1 MAKLYGEI
9 AAKSLLTLDKSFA
22 RANGQPL
29 DASEVYYSLDAAKTY
44 AAGAQ
49 AYIGQK
55 IVVIENGIVSHYS
68 VEDTDGNLKEL
79 GAKPVADGTTVE
91 IAADGKITLANISDK
106 AQGTY
111 NAVLVNGELTW
122 VKPSSTTVE
131 GLSDLITALTGRV
144 DDAEKDIDDLQAA
157 VGAASKPES
166 AEGAGDGVAATGL
179 YKLIEDA
186 LAEAKQYADDHDDD
200 TQYDDSDLKSRIA
213 ELEKF
218 FATADGESLDAA
230 LDTLIEIQKE
240 IAKDDTSAA
249 SMLASIQANTQAIET
264 LNGADTV
271 TGSVDKKIKDAIE
284 AIPDVDLSEYAKSA
298 DVANTYITKTDA
310 STTYAT
316 QTTVNDLNAT
326 VTNQGNTL
334 STLNTKVDEIIAA
347 GGQPNTIEH
356 VAVNGVRLTPDED
369 KQVNVVVPTK
379 FTDITDDSG
388 FSDLI
393 STAKAQADKGVNDA
407 AAAQATANQAQAD
420 VDAVEV
426 TVGEHSTV
434 IAGHT
439 TSISDHST
447 RITQLEEADTA
458 HTAEYNALK
467 AIVDGHTTSIAG
479 KAEQTALDTANA
491 NITKNT
497 NAIATLNDTTIPTI
511 NAEVAKKANSADVYT
526 KSDVY
531 NKTEIGTIETGKTLV
546 QMIEEAQSAATYDD
560 TQIKADIKANTD
572 ALAILNGDV
581 GTAGSIKA
589 EAKAAADTAV
599 ATVVNGAPEALDT
612 LREVAE
618 WIANDESGAAA
629 MANKIAANEKA
640 IADINNETTGILA
653 TAKSY
658 ADVLFAGIPAATADA
673 LGLVRADNVSI
684 VNNEGVL
691 SVRAVPTDL
700 LTQGTQEFILNGGS
714 AV

>member
-29 DASEVYYSLDAAKTY
+29 DASEVYYSLDAAKAY

-55 IVVIENGIVSHYS
+55 IVVIENGVVSHYS

-218 FATADGESLDAA
+218 FVTADGESLDAA

-240 IAKDDTSAA
+240 IAKDDASAA

-316 QTTVNDLNAT
+316 QTTVNDLNTT

-511 NAEVAKKANSADVYT
+511 NAEVAKKANSADVYA

-572 ALAILNGDV
+572 ALAILNGAV
-581 GTAGSIKA
+581 ETAGSVKA
-589 EAKAAADTAV
+589 EAKAAADIAV

-658 ADVLFAGIPAATADA
+658 ANALFAGIPAATADA

-691 SVRAVPTDL
+691 SVGAVPTDR
-700 LTQGTQEFILNGGS
+700 LTQGTEEFILNGGS

>member
-144 DDAEKDIDDLQAA
+144 DDAEKDIDDLQAT

-240 IAKDDTSAA
+240 IAKDDASAA

-379 FTDITDDSG
+379 FTDITDNSG

-393 STAKAQADKGVNDA
+393 SVAKAQADKGVNDA

-560 TQIKADIKANTD
+560 TQIKADIKANAD
-572 ALAILNGDV
+572 ALAILNGAV
-581 GTAGSIKA
+581 ETAGSVKA
-589 EAKAAADTAV
+589 EAKAAADIAV

-658 ADVLFAGIPAATADA
+658 ANALFAGIPAATADA

-684 VNNEGVL
+684 VNNAGVL
-691 SVRAVPTDL
+691 SVGAVSTDR

>member
-1 MAKLYGEI
+1 M
-9 AAKSLLTLDKSFA
+9 
-22 RANGQPL
+22 
-29 DASEVYYSLDAAKTY
+29 
-44 AAGAQ
+44 
-49 AYIGQK
+49 
-55 IVVIENGIVSHYS
+55 
-68 VEDTDGNLKEL
+68 
-79 GAKPVADGTTVE
+79 
-91 IAADGKITLANISDK
+91 
-106 AQGTY
+106 
-111 NAVLVNGELTW
+111 VNGELTW

-240 IAKDDTSAA
+240 IAKDDASAA

-379 FTDITDDSG
+379 FTDITDNSG

-393 STAKAQADKGVNDA
+393 SVAKAQADKGVNDA

-511 NAEVAKKANSADVYT
+511 NAEVAKKANSADVYA

-572 ALAILNGDV
+572 ALAILNGAV
-581 GTAGSIKA
+581 ETAGSVKA
-589 EAKAAADTAV
+589 EAKAAADIAV

>member
-55 IVVIENGIVSHYS
+55 IVVIENGVVSHYS

-79 GAKPVADGTTVE
+79 GSKPVADGTTVE

-106 AQGTY
+106 SEGTY

-122 VKPSSTTVE
+122 VQPSSTTVE

-144 DDAEKDIDDLQAA
+144 DDAEQDIDDLQAA
-157 VGAASKPES
+157 VGAAAKPES
-166 AEGAGDGVAATGL
+166 AEGAGDAVAATGL

-200 TQYDDSDLKSRIA
+200 TQYDDTGLKSRIE

-218 FATADGESLDAA
+218 FATADDETLNAA
-230 LDTLIEIQKE
+230 LDTLIEIQQE
-240 IAKDDTSAA
+240 IAKDDASAA
-249 SMLASIQANTQAIET
+249 SMLASIQANAQAIEK
-264 LNGADTV
+264 LNGADTID
-271 TGSVDKKIKDAIE
+271 GSIDKKIKDAIE
-284 AIPDVDLSEYAKSA
+284 AIPEVDLSEYAKSA
-298 DVANTYITKTDA
+298 DVADTYITKTDA

-316 QTTVNDLNAT
+316 QTTVNDLSTT
-326 VTNQGNTL
+326 VTNQGATL
-334 STLNTKVDEIIAA
+334 STLNTKVDEITSV
-347 GGQPNTIEH
+347 GGEPNAIEY
-356 VAVNGVRLTPDED
+356 VAVNGVRLTPDAD
-369 KQVNVVVPTK
+369 KQVDVVVPTK

-388 FSDLI
+388 FGDLI
-393 STAKAQADKGVNDA
+393 SAAQKQADKGVSDA

-420 VDAVEV
+420 VDAVELI
-426 TVGEHSTV
+426 VGKHSTT

-439 TSISDHST
+439 TSIGDHST
-447 RITQLEEADTA
+447 RITQLEDADTA

-467 AIVDGHTTSIAG
+467 AIVDGHTTSIAS
-479 KAEQTALDTANA
+479 KAEQTAFDTANA

-497 NAIATLNDTTIPTI
+497 NAIATLNDTTLPAI
-511 NAEVAKKANSADVYT
+511 NEEIAKKANAADVYA
-526 KSDVY
+526 KGDVY

-546 QMIEEAQSAATYDD
+546 EMIADAKTAATYDD

-572 ALAILNGDV
+572 ALAILNGTVD
-581 GTAGSIKA
+581 TAGSVKA
-589 EAKAAADTAV
+589 EAKAAADVAV
-599 ATVVNGAPEALDT
+599 ATVVDSAPEAMNT
-612 LREVAE
+612 LKEVAE

-629 MANKIAANEKA
+629 MANSIAANEKA

-653 TAKSY
+653 TANSY
-658 ADVLFAGIPAATADA
+658 ADALFAGIPAATADA
-673 LGLVRADNVSI
+673 LGLVRADNTSI
-684 VNNEGVL
+684 ANNDGVL
-691 SVRAVPTDL
+691 SVKAVSTDL
-700 LTQGTQEFILNGGS
+700 LTQGTEEFVLSGGS

>member
-1 MAKLYGEI
+1 M
-9 AAKSLLTLDKSFA
+9 
-22 RANGQPL
+22 
-29 DASEVYYSLDAAKTY
+29 
-44 AAGAQ
+44 
-49 AYIGQK
+49 
-55 IVVIENGIVSHYS
+55 
-68 VEDTDGNLKEL
+68 
-79 GAKPVADGTTVE
+79 
-91 IAADGKITLANISDK
+91 
-106 AQGTY
+106 
-111 NAVLVNGELTW
+111 VNGELTW

-240 IAKDDTSAA
+240 IAKDDASAA

-316 QTTVNDLNAT
+316 QTTVNDLNTT

-334 STLNTKVDEIIAA
+334 STLNIKVDEIIAA

-511 NAEVAKKANSADVYT
+511 NTEVAKKANSADVYA

-531 NKTEIGTIETGKTLV
+531 NKAEIGTIETGKTLV

-572 ALAILNGDV
+572 ALAILNGAIE
-581 GTAGSIKA
+581 TAGSVKA
-589 EAKAAADTAV
+589 EAKAAADIAV

-658 ADVLFAGIPAATADA
+658 ANALFAGIPAATADA

-684 VNNEGVL
+684 VNNAGVL
-691 SVRAVPTDL
+691 SVGAVSTDR

>member
-144 DDAEKDIDDLQAA
+144 DDAEKDIDDLQAT

-240 IAKDDTSAA
+240 IAKDNASAA
-249 SMLASIQANTQAIET
+249 SMLASIQANAQAIET

-379 FTDITDDSG
+379 FTDITDNSG

-393 STAKAQADKGVNDA
+393 SVAKAQADKGVNDA

-560 TQIKADIKANTD
+560 TQIKADIKANAD
-572 ALAILNGDV
+572 ALAILNGAV
-581 GTAGSIKA
+581 ETAGSVKA
-589 EAKAAADTAV
+589 EAKAAADIAV

-658 ADVLFAGIPAATADA
+658 ANALFAGIPAATADA

-684 VNNEGVL
+684 VNNAGVL
-691 SVRAVPTDL
+691 SVGAVSTDR

>member
-240 IAKDDTSAA
+240 IAKDDASAA

-316 QTTVNDLNAT
+316 QTTVNDLNTT

-334 STLNTKVDEIIAA
+334 STLNIKVDEIIAA

-511 NAEVAKKANSADVYT
+511 NTEVAKKANSADVYA

-531 NKTEIGTIETGKTLV
+531 NKAEIGTIETGKTLV

-572 ALAILNGDV
+572 ALAILNGAIE
-581 GTAGSIKA
+581 TAGSVKA
-589 EAKAAADTAV
+589 EAKAAADIAV

-658 ADVLFAGIPAATADA
+658 ANALFAGIPAATADA

-684 VNNEGVL
+684 VNNAGVL
-691 SVRAVPTDL
+691 SVGAVSTDR

>member
-68 VEDTDGNLKEL
+68 IENTDGNLKEL

-240 IAKDDTSAA
+240 IAKDDASAA
-249 SMLASIQANTQAIET
+249 SMLASIQANAQAIET

-271 TGSVDKKIKDAIE
+271 DGSVDKKIKDAIE

-316 QTTVNDLNAT
+316 QTTVNDLNTT

-393 STAKAQADKGVNDA
+393 SAAKAQADKGVNDA
-407 AAAQATANQAQAD
+407 AAAQTTANQAQAD

-426 TVGEHSTV
+426 TVGEHSTI

-447 RITQLEEADTA
+447 RITQLEDADTA

-497 NAIATLNDTTIPTI
+497 NAIATLKDTTIPAI
-511 NAEVAKKANSADVYT
+511 NEEVAKKANSADVYT
-526 KSDVY
+526 KGDVY

-572 ALAILNGDV
+572 ALAILNGAVETD
-581 GTAGSIKA
+581 GSVKA
-589 EAKAAADTAV
+589 EAKAAADIAV

-658 ADVLFAGIPAATADA
+658 ADVLFAGIPTATADA

-691 SVRAVPTDL
+691 SVKAVSTDL

>member
-240 IAKDDTSAA
+240 IAKDDASAA

-298 DVANTYITKTDA
+298 DVANTYITKIDA

-316 QTTVNDLNAT
+316 QTTVNDLNTT

-393 STAKAQADKGVNDA
+393 SAAKAQADKGVNDA

-420 VDAVEV
+420 VDAVEE
-426 TVGEHSTV
+426 TVGEHSTI

-439 TSISDHST
+439 TSINDHST
-447 RITQLEEADTA
+447 RITQLEDADTA

-531 NKTEIGTIETGKTLV
+531 NKAEIGTIETGKTLV

-572 ALAILNGDV
+572 ALAILNGAV
-581 GTAGSIKA
+581 ETAGSVKA
-589 EAKAAADTAV
+589 EAKAAADIAV

-658 ADVLFAGIPAATADA
+658 ADVLFAGIPTATADA

-691 SVRAVPTDL
+691 SVKAVSTDL

>member
-1 MAKLYGEI
+1 M
-9 AAKSLLTLDKSFA
+9 
-22 RANGQPL
+22 
-29 DASEVYYSLDAAKTY
+29 
-44 AAGAQ
+44 
-49 AYIGQK
+49 
-55 IVVIENGIVSHYS
+55 
-68 VEDTDGNLKEL
+68 
-79 GAKPVADGTTVE
+79 
-91 IAADGKITLANISDK
+91 
-106 AQGTY
+106 
-111 NAVLVNGELTW
+111 VNGELTW

-240 IAKDDTSAA
+240 IAKDDASAA

-298 DVANTYITKTDA
+298 DVANTYITKIDA

-316 QTTVNDLNAT
+316 QTTVNDLNTT

-393 STAKAQADKGVNDA
+393 SAAKAQADKGVNDA

-420 VDAVEV
+420 VDAVEE
-426 TVGEHSTV
+426 TVGEHSTI

-439 TSISDHST
+439 TSINDHST
-447 RITQLEEADTA
+447 RITQLEDADTA

-531 NKTEIGTIETGKTLV
+531 NKAEIGTIETGKTLV

-572 ALAILNGDV
+572 ALAILNGAV
-581 GTAGSIKA
+581 ETAGSVKA
-589 EAKAAADTAV
+589 EAKAAADIAV

-658 ADVLFAGIPAATADA
+658 ADVLFAGIPTATADA

-691 SVRAVPTDL
+691 SVKAVSTDL

>member
-240 IAKDDTSAA
+240 IAKDDASAA

-379 FTDITDDSG
+379 FTDITDNSG

-393 STAKAQADKGVNDA
+393 SVAKAQADKGVNDA

-420 VDAVEV
+420 VNAVEV

-511 NAEVAKKANSADVYT
+511 NAEVAKKANSADVYA

-572 ALAILNGDV
+572 ALAILNGAV
-581 GTAGSIKA
+581 ETAGSVKA
-589 EAKAAADTAV
+589 EAKAAADIAV

>member
-240 IAKDDTSAA
+240 IAKDDASAA

-316 QTTVNDLNAT
+316 QTTVNDLNTT

-393 STAKAQADKGVNDA
+393 SAAKAQADKGVNDA

-420 VDAVEV
+420 VDAVEE
-426 TVGEHSTV
+426 TVGEHSTI

-439 TSISDHST
+439 TSINDHST
-447 RITQLEEADTA
+447 RITQLEDADTA

-531 NKTEIGTIETGKTLV
+531 NKAEIGTIETGKTLV

-572 ALAILNGDV
+572 ALAILNGAV
-581 GTAGSIKA
+581 ETAGSVKA
-589 EAKAAADTAV
+589 EAKAAADIAV

-658 ADVLFAGIPAATADA
+658 ADVLFAGIPTATADA

-691 SVRAVPTDL
+691 SVKAVSTDL

>member
-55 IVVIENGIVSHYS
+55 IVVIENGVVSHYS

-218 FATADGESLDAA
+218 FVTADGESLDAA

-240 IAKDDTSAA
+240 IAKDDASAA

-316 QTTVNDLNAT
+316 QTTVNDLNTT

-393 STAKAQADKGVNDA
+393 SVAKAQADKGVNDA

-420 VDAVEV
+420 VDAVEE
-426 TVGEHSTV
+426 TVGEHSTI

-511 NAEVAKKANSADVYT
+511 NAEVAKKANSADVYA

-560 TQIKADIKANTD
+560 TQIKADIKANAD
-572 ALAILNGDV
+572 ALAILNGAV
-581 GTAGSIKA
+581 ETAGSVKA
-589 EAKAAADTAV
+589 EAKAAADIAV

-658 ADVLFAGIPAATADA
+658 ANALFAGIPAATADA

-691 SVRAVPTDL
+691 SVGAVPTDR
-700 LTQGTQEFILNGGS
+700 LTQGTEEFILNGGS

>member
-157 VGAASKPES
+157 VGAAAKPES

-200 TQYDDSDLKSRIA
+200 TQYDDSGLKSRIT

-218 FATADGESLDAA
+218 FATADGESLDTA

-240 IAKDDTSAA
+240 IAKDDASAA

-271 TGSVDKKIKDAIE
+271 DGSVDKKIKDAIE

-310 STTYAT
+310 FTTYAT
-316 QTTVNDLNAT
+316 QTTVNDLSTT

-334 STLNTKVDEIIAA
+334 STLNTKVDEIIAV

-393 STAKAQADKGVNDA
+393 SAAKAQADKGVNDA

-420 VDAVEV
+420 VDAVEE
-426 TVGEHSTV
+426 TVGEHSTI

-447 RITQLEEADTA
+447 RITQLEDADTA

-511 NAEVAKKANSADVYT
+511 NTEVAKKANSADVYA

-531 NKTEIGTIETGKTLV
+531 NKAEIGTIETGKTLV

-560 TQIKADIKANTD
+560 TQIKADIKANAD
-572 ALAILNGDV
+572 ALAILNGAV
-581 GTAGSIKA
+581 ETAGSVKA
-589 EAKAAADTAV
+589 EAKAAADIAV

-618 WIANDESGAAA
+618 WIANDKSGAAA

-658 ADVLFAGIPAATADA
+658 ANALFAGIPAATADA

-691 SVRAVPTDL
+691 SVGAVSTDL

>member
-157 VGAASKPES
+157 VGAAAKPES

-200 TQYDDSDLKSRIA
+200 TQYDDSGLKSRIA

-240 IAKDDTSAA
+240 IAKDNASAA
-249 SMLASIQANTQAIET
+249 SMLASIQANAQAIET

-271 TGSVDKKIKDAIE
+271 NGSVDKKIKDAIE

-298 DVANTYITKTDA
+298 DIANTYITKTDA

-316 QTTVNDLNAT
+316 QTTVNDLSTT

-334 STLNTKVDEIIAA
+334 STLNTKVDEIIAV

-393 STAKAQADKGVNDA
+393 SAAKAQADKGVNDA
-407 AAAQATANQAQAD
+407 AAAQTTANQAQAD

-426 TVGEHSTV
+426 T
-434 IAGHT
+434 I
-439 TSISDHST
+439 
-447 RITQLEEADTA
+447 
-458 HTAEYNALK
+458 
-467 AIVDGHTTSIAG
+467 G
-479 KAEQTALDTANA
+479 KIL
-491 NITKNT
+491 NT
-497 NAIATLNDTTIPTI
+497 NA
-511 NAEVAKKANSADVYT
+511 
-526 KSDVY
+526 
-531 NKTEIGTIETGKTLV
+531 
-546 QMIEEAQSAATYDD
+546 Q
-560 TQIKADIKANTD
+560 
-572 ALAILNGDV
+572 
-581 GTAGSIKA
+581 
-589 EAKAAADTAV
+589 
-599 ATVVNGAPEALDT
+599 
-612 LREVAE
+612 
-618 WIANDESGAAA
+618 
-629 MANKIAANEKA
+629 
-640 IADINNETTGILA
+640 
-653 TAKSY
+653 
-658 ADVLFAGIPAATADA
+658 
-673 LGLVRADNVSI
+673 
-684 VNNEGVL
+684 
-691 SVRAVPTDL
+691 
-700 LTQGTQEFILNGGS
+700 
-714 AV
+714 

>member
-55 IVVIENGIVSHYS
+55 IVVIENGVVSHYS
-68 VEDTDGNLKEL
+68 VEDTEGNLKEL

-157 VGAASKPES
+157 VGAAAKPES

-200 TQYDDSDLKSRIA
+200 TQYDDSGLKSRIA

-240 IAKDDTSAA
+240 IAKDNASAA
-249 SMLASIQANTQAIET
+249 SMLASIQANAQAIET

-271 TGSVDKKIKDAIE
+271 DGSVDKKIKDAIE

-316 QTTVNDLNAT
+316 QTTVNDLSTT

-334 STLNTKVDEIIAA
+334 STLNTKVDEIIAV

-393 STAKAQADKGVNDA
+393 SAAKAQADKGVNDA

-420 VDAVEV
+420 VDAVEE
-426 TVGEHSTV
+426 TVGEHSTI

-439 TSISDHST
+439 TSINDHST
-447 RITQLEEADTA
+447 RITQLEDADTA

-511 NAEVAKKANSADVYT
+511 NTEVAKKANSADVYA

-531 NKTEIGTIETGKTLV
+531 NKAEIGTIETGKTLV

-572 ALAILNGDV
+572 ALAILNGAV
-581 GTAGSIKA
+581 ETAGSVKA
-589 EAKAAADTAV
+589 EAKAAADIAV

-658 ADVLFAGIPAATADA
+658 ANALFAGIPAATADA

-684 VNNEGVL
+684 VNNAGVL
-691 SVRAVPTDL
+691 SVGAVSTDR

>member
-1 MAKLYGEI
+1 M
-9 AAKSLLTLDKSFA
+9 
-22 RANGQPL
+22 
-29 DASEVYYSLDAAKTY
+29 
-44 AAGAQ
+44 
-49 AYIGQK
+49 
-55 IVVIENGIVSHYS
+55 
-68 VEDTDGNLKEL
+68 
-79 GAKPVADGTTVE
+79 
-91 IAADGKITLANISDK
+91 
-106 AQGTY
+106 
-111 NAVLVNGELTW
+111 VNGELTW

-157 VGAASKPES
+157 VGAAAKPES

-200 TQYDDSDLKSRIA
+200 TQYDDSGLKSRIT

-218 FATADGESLDAA
+218 FATADGESLDTA

-240 IAKDDTSAA
+240 IAKDDASAA
-249 SMLASIQANTQAIET
+249 SMLASIQANAQAIET

-316 QTTVNDLNAT
+316 QTTVNDLNTT

-393 STAKAQADKGVNDA
+393 SAAKAQANKGVNDA

-420 VDAVEV
+420 VDAVEE

-511 NAEVAKKANSADVYT
+511 NAEVAKKANSADVYA

-581 GTAGSIKA
+581 GTAGSVKA
-589 EAKAAADTAV
+589 EAKAAANTAV
-599 ATVVNGAPEALDT
+599 ATVVDGAPEALDT

-640 IADINNETTGILA
+640 IANINNETTGILA

-658 ADVLFAGIPAATADA
+658 ADVLFAGIPTATADA

-684 VNNEGVL
+684 VNNAGVL
-691 SVRAVPTDL
+691 SVGAVSTDL

>member
-240 IAKDDTSAA
+240 IAKDDASAA

-379 FTDITDDSG
+379 FTDITDNSG

-393 STAKAQADKGVNDA
+393 SVAKAQADKGVNDA

-420 VDAVEV
+420 VNAVEV

-511 NAEVAKKANSADVYT
+511 NAEVAKKANSADVYA

-572 ALAILNGDV
+572 ALAILNGAV
-581 GTAGSIKA
+581 ETAGSVKA
-589 EAKAAADTAV
+589 EAKAAADIAV

-658 ADVLFAGIPAATADA
+658 ANALFAGIPAATADA

-691 SVRAVPTDL
+691 SVGAVSTDL

>member
-240 IAKDDTSAA
+240 IAKDDASAA

-379 FTDITDDSG
+379 FTDITDNSG

-393 STAKAQADKGVNDA
+393 SVAKAQADKGVNDA

-420 VDAVEV
+420 VNAVEV

-511 NAEVAKKANSADVYT
+511 NAEVAKKANSADVYA

-572 ALAILNGDV
+572 ALAILNGAV
-581 GTAGSIKA
+581 ETAGSVKA
-589 EAKAAADTAV
+589 EAKAAADIAV

-658 ADVLFAGIPAATADA
+658 ANALFAGIPAATADA

>member
-9 AAKSLLTLDKSFA
+9 TAKSLLTLDKSFA

-240 IAKDDTSAA
+240 IAKDDASAA

-316 QTTVNDLNAT
+316 QTTVNDLNTT

-393 STAKAQADKGVNDA
+393 SAAKAQADKGVNDA

-420 VDAVEV
+420 VDAVEE
-426 TVGEHSTV
+426 TVGEHSTI

-439 TSISDHST
+439 TSINDHST
-447 RITQLEEADTA
+447 RITQLEDADTA

-531 NKTEIGTIETGKTLV
+531 NKAEIGTIETGKTLV

-572 ALAILNGDV
+572 ALAILNGAV
-581 GTAGSIKA
+581 ETAGSVKA
-589 EAKAAADTAV
+589 EAKAAADIAV

-658 ADVLFAGIPAATADA
+658 ADVLFAGIPTATADA

-691 SVRAVPTDL
+691 SVKAVSTDL

>member
-1 MAKLYGEI
+1 M
-9 AAKSLLTLDKSFA
+9 
-22 RANGQPL
+22 
-29 DASEVYYSLDAAKTY
+29 
-44 AAGAQ
+44 
-49 AYIGQK
+49 
-55 IVVIENGIVSHYS
+55 
-68 VEDTDGNLKEL
+68 
-79 GAKPVADGTTVE
+79 
-91 IAADGKITLANISDK
+91 
-106 AQGTY
+106 
-111 NAVLVNGELTW
+111 VNGELTW

-240 IAKDDTSAA
+240 IAKDDASAA

-316 QTTVNDLNAT
+316 QTTVNDLNTT

-393 STAKAQADKGVNDA
+393 SAAKAQADKGVNDA

-420 VDAVEV
+420 VDAVEE
-426 TVGEHSTV
+426 TVGEHSTI

-439 TSISDHST
+439 TSINDHST
-447 RITQLEEADTA
+447 RITQLEDADTA

-531 NKTEIGTIETGKTLV
+531 NKAEIGTIETGKTLV

-572 ALAILNGDV
+572 ALAILNGAV
-581 GTAGSIKA
+581 ETAGSVKA
-589 EAKAAADTAV
+589 EAKAAADIAV

-658 ADVLFAGIPAATADA
+658 ADVLFAGIPTATADA

-691 SVRAVPTDL
+691 SVKAVSTDL

>member
-1 MAKLYGEI
+1 M
-9 AAKSLLTLDKSFA
+9 
-22 RANGQPL
+22 
-29 DASEVYYSLDAAKTY
+29 
-44 AAGAQ
+44 
-49 AYIGQK
+49 
-55 IVVIENGIVSHYS
+55 
-68 VEDTDGNLKEL
+68 
-79 GAKPVADGTTVE
+79 
-91 IAADGKITLANISDK
+91 
-106 AQGTY
+106 
-111 NAVLVNGELTW
+111 VNGELTW

-157 VGAASKPES
+157 VGAAAKPES

-200 TQYDDSDLKSRIA
+200 TQYDDSGLKSRIA

-240 IAKDDTSAA
+240 IAKDDASAA

-298 DVANTYITKTDA
+298 DIANTYITKTDA
-310 STTYAT
+310 SATYAT
-316 QTTVNDLNAT
+316 QTTVNDLNTT

-393 STAKAQADKGVNDA
+393 SAAKAQADKGVNDA

-420 VDAVEV
+420 VDAVEE
-426 TVGEHSTV
+426 TVGEHSTI

-439 TSISDHST
+439 TSINDHST
-447 RITQLEEADTA
+447 RITQLEDADTA

-491 NITKNT
+491 NIVKNT

-511 NAEVAKKANSADVYT
+511 NAEVAKKANSADVYA

-531 NKTEIGTIETGKTLV
+531 NKVEIGTIETGKTLV

-572 ALAILNGDV
+572 ALAILNGAV
-581 GTAGSIKA
+581 ETAGSVKA
-589 EAKAAADTAV
+589 EAKAAADIAV

-658 ADVLFAGIPAATADA
+658 ADVLFAGIPTATADA

-691 SVRAVPTDL
+691 SVKAVSTDL

>member
-9 AAKSLLTLDKSFA
+9 AAQSLLTLDKSFA

-55 IVVIENGIVSHYS
+55 IVVIENGVVSHYS

-240 IAKDDTSAA
+240 IAKDDASAA

-316 QTTVNDLNAT
+316 QTTVNDLNTT

-393 STAKAQADKGVNDA
+393 SAAKAQADKGVNDA

-420 VDAVEV
+420 VDAVEE
-426 TVGEHSTV
+426 TVGEHSTI

-467 AIVDGHTTSIAG
+467 AIVDGHTTSIAS

-497 NAIATLNDTTIPTI
+497 NAIATLNDTTIPAI

-572 ALAILNGDV
+572 ALAILNGAV
-581 GTAGSIKA
+581 ETAGSVKA
-589 EAKAAADTAV
+589 EAKAAADIAV
-599 ATVVNGAPEALDT
+599 ATVVDGAPEALDT

-618 WIANDESGAAA
+618 WIANDESGATA

-658 ADVLFAGIPAATADA
+658 ADVLFAGIPTATADA

-691 SVRAVPTDL
+691 SVKAVSTDL

>member
-55 IVVIENGIVSHYS
+55 IVVIENGVVSHYS

-157 VGAASKPES
+157 VGAAAKPES

-240 IAKDDTSAA
+240 IAKDDASAA

-264 LNGADTV
+264 LNSADTV

-316 QTTVNDLNAT
+316 QTTVNDLSTT

-334 STLNTKVDEIIAA
+334 STLNTKVDEIIAV

-379 FTDITDDSG
+379 FTDITDNSG

-393 STAKAQADKGVNDA
+393 SAAKAQADKGVNDA
-407 AAAQATANQAQAD
+407 ATAQATANQAQAD

-497 NAIATLNDTTIPTI
+497 NAIATLNDTTIPAI
-511 NAEVAKKANSADVYT
+511 NAEVAKKANSADVYA

-581 GTAGSIKA
+581 GTAGSVKA
-589 EAKAAADTAV
+589 EAKAAADIAV

-629 MANKIAANEKA
+629 MANSIAANEKA

-658 ADVLFAGIPAATADA
+658 ADVLFAGIPTATADA

-684 VNNEGVL
+684 VNNAGVL
-691 SVRAVPTDL
+691 SVGAVSTDR
-700 LTQGTQEFILNGGS
+700 LTQGTGEFILNGGS
-714 AV
+714 AI

>member
-1 MAKLYGEI
+1 MGDTLITVVAIGL
-9 AAKSLLTLDKSFA
+9 AAVLMFVF
-22 RANGQPL
+22 PL
-29 DASEVYYSLDAAKTY
+29 MTMSDRTDDVAQLAVESATTDFVDEVATY
-44 AAGAQ
+44 
-49 AYIGQK
+49 
-55 IVVIENGIVSHYS
+55 
-68 VEDTDGNLKEL
+68 
-79 GAKPVADGTTVE
+79 
-91 IAADGKITLANISDK
+91 GKITLANISDK

-157 VGAASKPES
+157 VGAAAKPES

-240 IAKDDTSAA
+240 IAKDDASAA
-249 SMLASIQANTQAIET
+249 SMLASIQANAQAIET

-271 TGSVDKKIKDAIE
+271 DGSVDKKIKDAIE

-316 QTTVNDLNAT
+316 QNTVNDLSTT

-379 FTDITDDSG
+379 FTDIPDHSG

-393 STAKAQADKGVNDA
+393 SAAKAQADKGVNDA

-420 VDAVEV
+420 VDTVEE
-426 TVGEHSTV
+426 TVGEHSTI

-439 TSISDHST
+439 TSINDHST
-447 RITQLEEADTA
+447 RITQLEDADTA

-497 NAIATLNDTTIPTI
+497 NAIATLNDTTIPAV
-511 NAEVAKKANSADVYT
+511 NAEVAKKANSADVYV

-531 NKTEIGTIETGKTLV
+531 NKAEIGTIETGKTLV

-572 ALAILNGDV
+572 ALAILNGAV
-581 GTAGSIKA
+581 ETAGSVKA
-589 EAKAAADTAV
+589 EAKAAADIAV

-658 ADVLFAGIPAATADA
+658 ADVLFAGIPTATADA

-691 SVRAVPTDL
+691 SVKAVSTDL

>member
-157 VGAASKPES
+157 VGAAAKPES

-200 TQYDDSDLKSRIA
+200 TQYDDSDLKSRIT

-240 IAKDDTSAA
+240 IAKDDASAA
-249 SMLASIQANTQAIET
+249 SMLASIQANAQAIET

-271 TGSVDKKIKDAIE
+271 DGSVDKKIKDAIE

-316 QTTVNDLNAT
+316 QTTVNDLSTT

-334 STLNTKVDEIIAA
+334 STLNTKVDEIIAV

-393 STAKAQADKGVNDA
+393 SAAKAQADKGVNDA

-497 NAIATLNDTTIPTI
+497 NAIATLNDTTIPAI
-511 NAEVAKKANSADVYT
+511 NAEVAKKANSADVYA

-531 NKTEIGTIETGKTLV
+531 NKAEIGTIETGKTLV

-560 TQIKADIKANTD
+560 TQIKADIKSNTD
-572 ALAILNGDV
+572 ALAILNGAV
-581 GTAGSIKA
+581 ETAGSVKA
-589 EAKAAADTAV
+589 EAKAAADIAV

-658 ADVLFAGIPAATADA
+658 ADVLFAGIPTATADA

-691 SVRAVPTDL
+691 SVKAVSTDL

>member
-55 IVVIENGIVSHYS
+55 IVVIENGVVSHYS

-157 VGAASKPES
+157 VGAAAKPES

-200 TQYDDSDLKSRIA
+200 TQYDDSGLKSRIA

-240 IAKDDTSAA
+240 IAKDNASAA
-249 SMLASIQANTQAIET
+249 SMLASIQANAQAIET

-271 TGSVDKKIKDAIE
+271 DGSVDKKIKDAIE

-316 QTTVNDLNAT
+316 QTTVNDLNTT

-393 STAKAQADKGVNDA
+393 SAAKAQAEKGVNDA

-420 VDAVEV
+420 VDAVEE

-447 RITQLEEADTA
+447 RITQLEDADTA

-511 NAEVAKKANSADVYT
+511 NAEVAKKANSADVYA

-531 NKTEIGTIETGKTLV
+531 NKVEIGTIETGKTLV

-581 GTAGSIKA
+581 GTAGSVKA

-658 ADVLFAGIPAATADA
+658 ADVLFAGIPTATADA

-684 VNNEGVL
+684 VNNAGVL
-691 SVRAVPTDL
+691 SVGAVSTDR
-700 LTQGTQEFILNGGS
+700 LTQGTEDFILNGGS

>member
-240 IAKDDTSAA
+240 IAKDDASAA

-497 NAIATLNDTTIPTI
+497 NAIATLNDTTIPAI
-511 NAEVAKKANSADVYT
+511 NAEVAKKANSADVYA

-531 NKTEIGTIETGKTLV
+531 NKVEIGTIETGKTLV

>member
-68 VEDTDGNLKEL
+68 VEDTDGTLKEL

-157 VGAASKPES
+157 VGTAAKPES

-240 IAKDDTSAA
+240 IAKDNASAA
-249 SMLASIQANTQAIET
+249 SMLASIQANAQAIET

-271 TGSVDKKIKDAIE
+271 DGSVDKKIKDAIE

-316 QTTVNDLNAT
+316 QTTVNDLSTT
-326 VTNQGNTL
+326 VTNHGNTL

-393 STAKAQADKGVNDA
+393 SAAKAQADKGVNDA

-426 TVGEHSTV
+426 TVGEHSTI

-447 RITQLEEADTA
+447 RITQLEDADTA

-497 NAIATLNDTTIPTI
+497 NDIATLNDTTIPTI
-511 NAEVAKKANSADVYT
+511 NAEVAKKVNSADVYT

-531 NKTEIGTIETGKTLV
+531 NKAEIGTIETGKTLV

-572 ALAILNGDV
+572 ALAILNGAV
-581 GTAGSIKA
+581 ETAGSVKA
-589 EAKAAADTAV
+589 EAKAAADIAV

-658 ADVLFAGIPAATADA
+658 ADVLFAGIPTATADA

-691 SVRAVPTDL
+691 SVKAVSTDL

>member
-55 IVVIENGIVSHYS
+55 IVVIENGVVSHYS

-157 VGAASKPES
+157 VGAAAKPES

-240 IAKDDTSAA
+240 IAKDNASAA
-249 SMLASIQANTQAIET
+249 SMLASIQANAQAIET

-271 TGSVDKKIKDAIE
+271 NGSVDKKIKDAIE

-316 QTTVNDLNAT
+316 QTTVNDLSTT

-334 STLNTKVDEIIAA
+334 STLNTKVDEIIAV

-393 STAKAQADKGVNDA
+393 SAAKTQADKGVNDA

-511 NAEVAKKANSADVYT
+511 NTEVAKKANSADVYA

-581 GTAGSIKA
+581 GTAGSVKA

-658 ADVLFAGIPAATADA
+658 ADVLFAGIPTATADA

-684 VNNEGVL
+684 VNNAGVL
-691 SVRAVPTDL
+691 SVGAVSTDR

>member
-29 DASEVYYSLDAAKTY
+29 DASEVYYSLDAAKAY

-55 IVVIENGIVSHYS
+55 IVVIENGVVSHYS

-157 VGAASKPES
+157 VGAAAKPES

-240 IAKDDTSAA
+240 IAKDDASAA
-249 SMLASIQANTQAIET
+249 SMLASIQANAQAIET

-316 QTTVNDLNAT
+316 QTTVNDLSTT

-393 STAKAQADKGVNDA
+393 SAAKAQADKGVNDA

-420 VDAVEV
+420 VDAVEE
-426 TVGEHSTV
+426 TVGEHSTI

-439 TSISDHST
+439 TSINDHST
-447 RITQLEEADTA
+447 RITQLEDADTA

-531 NKTEIGTIETGKTLV
+531 NKAEIGTIETGKTLV

-572 ALAILNGDV
+572 ALAILNGAV
-581 GTAGSIKA
+581 ETAGSVKA
-589 EAKAAADTAV
+589 EAKAAADIAV

-658 ADVLFAGIPAATADA
+658 ADVLFAGIPTATADA

-691 SVRAVPTDL
+691 SVKAVSTDL

>member
-55 IVVIENGIVSHYS
+55 IVVIENGVVSHYS

-200 TQYDDSDLKSRIA
+200 TQYDDSGLKSRIA

-240 IAKDDTSAA
+240 IAKDDASAA

-316 QTTVNDLNAT
+316 QTTVNDLSTT

-334 STLNTKVDEIIAA
+334 STLNTKVDEIIAV

-393 STAKAQADKGVNDA
+393 SAAKAQADKGVNDA
-407 AAAQATANQAQAD
+407 AAAQTTANQAQAD

-426 TVGEHSTV
+426 TVGEHSTI

-447 RITQLEEADTA
+447 RITQLEDADTA

-467 AIVDGHTTSIAG
+467 AIVDGHTTSIAS

-497 NAIATLNDTTIPTI
+497 NAIATLNDTTIPAI
-511 NAEVAKKANSADVYT
+511 NTEVAKKANSADVYT
-526 KSDVY
+526 KSDIY

-572 ALAILNGDV
+572 ALAILNGAV
-581 GTAGSIKA
+581 ETAGSVKA
-589 EAKAAADTAV
+589 EAKAAADIAV

-658 ADVLFAGIPAATADA
+658 ANALFAGIPAATADA

-691 SVRAVPTDL
+691 SVGAVSTDL

>member
-240 IAKDDTSAA
+240 IAKDDASAA
-249 SMLASIQANTQAIET
+249 SMLASIQANAQAIET

-271 TGSVDKKIKDAIE
+271 NGSVDKKIKDAIE

-316 QTTVNDLNAT
+316 QTTVNDLSTT

-334 STLNTKVDEIIAA
+334 STLNTKVDEIIAV

-393 STAKAQADKGVNDA
+393 SAAKAQADKGVNDA
-407 AAAQATANQAQAD
+407 ATAQATANQAQAD
-420 VDAVEV
+420 VDAVEE
-426 TVGEHSTV
+426 TVGEHSTI

-447 RITQLEEADTA
+447 RITQLEDADTA

-467 AIVDGHTTSIAG
+467 AIVDGHTTSLAG

-531 NKTEIGTIETGKTLV
+531 NKAEIGTIETGKTLV

-572 ALAILNGDV
+572 ALAILNGAV
-581 GTAGSIKA
+581 ETAGSVKA
-589 EAKAAADTAV
+589 EAKAAADIAV

-658 ADVLFAGIPAATADA
+658 ADVLFAGIPTATADA

-691 SVRAVPTDL
+691 SVKAVPTDL

>member
-240 IAKDDTSAA
+240 IAKDDASAA

-316 QTTVNDLNAT
+316 QTTVNDLNTT

-379 FTDITDDSG
+379 FTDITDNSG

-393 STAKAQADKGVNDA
+393 SVAKAQADKGVNDA

-420 VDAVEV
+420 VNAVEV

-511 NAEVAKKANSADVYT
+511 NAEVAKKANSADVYA

-572 ALAILNGDV
+572 ALAILNGAV
-581 GTAGSIKA
+581 ETAGSVKA
-589 EAKAAADTAV
+589 EAKAAADIAV

-658 ADVLFAGIPAATADA
+658 ANALFAGIPAATADA

-691 SVRAVPTDL
+691 SVGAVSTDL

>member
-1 MAKLYGEI
+1 M
-9 AAKSLLTLDKSFA
+9 
-22 RANGQPL
+22 
-29 DASEVYYSLDAAKTY
+29 
-44 AAGAQ
+44 
-49 AYIGQK
+49 
-55 IVVIENGIVSHYS
+55 
-68 VEDTDGNLKEL
+68 
-79 GAKPVADGTTVE
+79 
-91 IAADGKITLANISDK
+91 
-106 AQGTY
+106 
-111 NAVLVNGELTW
+111 VNGELTW

-240 IAKDDTSAA
+240 IAKDDASAA

-316 QTTVNDLNAT
+316 QTTVNDLNTT

-379 FTDITDDSG
+379 FTDITDNSG

-393 STAKAQADKGVNDA
+393 SVAKAQADKGVNDA

-420 VDAVEV
+420 VNAVEV

-511 NAEVAKKANSADVYT
+511 NAEVAKKANSADVYA

-572 ALAILNGDV
+572 ALAILNGAV
-581 GTAGSIKA
+581 ETAGSVKA
-589 EAKAAADTAV
+589 EAKAAADIAV

-658 ADVLFAGIPAATADA
+658 ANALFAGIPAATADA

>member
-157 VGAASKPES
+157 VGAAAKPES

-213 ELEKF
+213 KLEKF

-240 IAKDDTSAA
+240 IAKDDASAA
-249 SMLASIQANTQAIET
+249 SMLASIQANAQAIET

-271 TGSVDKKIKDAIE
+271 DGSVDKKIKDAIE

-316 QTTVNDLNAT
+316 QNTVKDLSTT

-334 STLNTKVDEIIAA
+334 STLNTKVDEIIAV

-379 FTDITDDSG
+379 FTDITDNSG

-393 STAKAQADKGVNDA
+393 SAAKAQADKGVNDA

-426 TVGEHSTV
+426 TVGEHSTI

-467 AIVDGHTTSIAG
+467 AIVDEHTTSIAG

-531 NKTEIGTIETGKTLV
+531 NKAEIGTIETGKTLV

-572 ALAILNGDV
+572 ALAILNGAV
-581 GTAGSIKA
+581 ETAGSVKA
-589 EAKAAADTAV
+589 EAKAAADIAV

-658 ADVLFAGIPAATADA
+658 ADVLFAGIPTATADA
-673 LGLVRADNVSI
+673 LGLVLGDNISI
-684 VNNEGVL
+684 VNNAGVL
-691 SVRAVPTDL
+691 SVRAVSTDL

>member
-55 IVVIENGIVSHYS
+55 IVVIENGVVSHYS

-157 VGAASKPES
+157 VGAAAKPES

-200 TQYDDSDLKSRIA
+200 TQYDDSGLKSRIA

-240 IAKDDTSAA
+240 IAKDNASAA
-249 SMLASIQANTQAIET
+249 SMLASIQANAQAIET

-271 TGSVDKKIKDAIE
+271 DGSVDKKIKDAIE

-316 QTTVNDLNAT
+316 QTTVNDLSTT

-334 STLNTKVDEIIAA
+334 STLNTKVDEIIAV

-393 STAKAQADKGVNDA
+393 SAAKAQADKGVNDA

-420 VDAVEV
+420 VDAVEE
-426 TVGEHSTV
+426 TVGEHSTI

-439 TSISDHST
+439 TSINDHST
-447 RITQLEEADTA
+447 RITQLEDADTA

-511 NAEVAKKANSADVYT
+511 NTEVAKKANSADVYA

-531 NKTEIGTIETGKTLV
+531 NKAEIGTIETGKTLV

-572 ALAILNGDV
+572 ALAILNGAV
-581 GTAGSIKA
+581 ETAGSVKA
-589 EAKAAADTAV
+589 EAKAAADIAV

-658 ADVLFAGIPAATADA
+658 ANALFAGIPAATADA

-684 VNNEGVL
+684 VNNAGVL
-691 SVRAVPTDL
+691 SVGAVSTDR

>member
-157 VGAASKPES
+157 VGAAAKPES

-240 IAKDDTSAA
+240 IAKDNASAA
-249 SMLASIQANTQAIET
+249 SMLASIQANAQAIET

-271 TGSVDKKIKDAIE
+271 TGSVDKKIKDAVE

-316 QTTVNDLNAT
+316 QTTVNDLSTT

-393 STAKAQADKGVNDA
+393 SAAKAQADKGVNDA

-511 NAEVAKKANSADVYT
+511 NTEVAKKANSADVYA

-572 ALAILNGDV
+572 ALAILNGDI
-581 GTAGSIKA
+581 GTAGSVKA
-589 EAKAAADTAV
+589 EAKAAADIAV

-640 IADINNETTGILA
+640 ITDINNETTGILA

-658 ADVLFAGIPAATADA
+658 ANALFAGIPTATADA

-684 VNNEGVL
+684 VNNAGVL
-691 SVRAVPTDL
+691 SVGAVSTDR

>member
-29 DASEVYYSLDAAKTY
+29 DASEVYYSLDAAKAY

-55 IVVIENGIVSHYS
+55 IVVIENGVVSHYS

-157 VGAASKPES
+157 VGAAAKPES

-240 IAKDDTSAA
+240 IAKDDASAA

-316 QTTVNDLNAT
+316 QTTVNDLNTT

-393 STAKAQADKGVNDA
+393 SAAKAQADKGVNDA

-420 VDAVEV
+420 VDAVEE
-426 TVGEHSTV
+426 TIGEHSTI

-439 TSISDHST
+439 TSINDHST
-447 RITQLEEADTA
+447 RITQLEDADTA

-511 NAEVAKKANSADVYT
+511 NAEVAKKANSADVYA

-531 NKTEIGTIETGKTLV
+531 NKVEIGTIETGKTLV

-572 ALAILNGDV
+572 ALAILNGAV
-581 GTAGSIKA
+581 ETAGSVKA
-589 EAKAAADTAV
+589 EAKAAADIAV

-640 IADINNETTGILA
+640 ITDINNETTGILA

-658 ADVLFAGIPAATADA
+658 ANALFAGIPAATADA

-684 VNNEGVL
+684 VNNAGVL
-691 SVRAVPTDL
+691 SVGAVSTDL